1 MREFW
6 QFCVDQLSEGVPTS
20 HVKLWIS
27 PLVPIGFN
35 AQETAFLIA
44 APSPMKLNWAQVNYR
59 HKIQA
64 SLKAFFNKDVDVVF
78 QLRRGDTGASPAFSA
93 APSAAPSAASTSKP
107 ATSLVAGT
115 VSTQVAPAQV
125 ATQQAQA
132 TVSAA
137 SASMGQNPNSPYSAQ
152 ASQPTGI
159 EVSQMGGLTVE
170 IDYDNAEQV
179 VPVTEVASMP
189 AVPMTAQTNQSI
201 PAHLRDAYAHTFINP
216 AQTFD
221 NLVVG
226 RSNELAEASARNVVS
241 HSGQTGYN
249 PLFIYGSTGLGKT
262 HLMHAIGNALLHKN
276 PGIKARYIHA
286 ETYYQDMV
294 RCMRNNTWNAVNEQ
308 YATLDLLLIDDIQFF
323 RRRVQTQEQF
333 FYLFETMVAKNRQL
347 VISSDTYPRELADI
361 NERLISRFSQGLTMQ
376 IEPPA
381 FEMRVAILI
390 RKAEEKGLVE
400 LNEDVAFFMAKHIR
414 SNVRELEGALQR
426 VTAYALF
433 QNLKVITLEVC
444 KEALKDLLR
453 VANGLITVENI
464 QKTVADF
471 YKIRVQDMHSKT
483 RRANIALPRQIAMY
497 LSKELTRKSLPDLGD
512 SFGGRDH
519 TTVLHAV
526 RKIASARA
534 SDRQLNHDLHVL
546 EQTLKG

>member
-6 QFCVDQLSEGVPTS
+6 QVCVDQLSEGIPAS
-20 HVKLWIS
+20 NVKLWIS

-35 AQETAFLIA
+35 TDETAFLIA
-44 APSPMKLNWAQVNYR
+44 APSPIKLNWAQTNYR
-59 HKIQA
+59 DKIQA
-64 SLKAFFNKDVDVVF
+64 CLKSYFHKDIDVVF
-78 QLRRGDTGASPAFSA
+78 QLRRADKLATNSQSVSTSSASSPSMNAIPNIANAANAVATGSVTHLSA
-93 APSAAPSAASTSKP
+93 QPSAQGGSAAST
-107 ATSLVAGT
+107 AG
-115 VSTQVAPAQV
+115 QGMPFAMMGAALAQK
-125 ATQQAQA
+125 
-132 TVSAA
+132 
-137 SASMGQNPNSPYSAQ
+137 
-152 ASQPTGI
+152 TGR
-159 EVSQMGGLTVE
+159 EVSNEGGITVE
-170 IDYDNAEQV
+170 IDYDGAASEMEQGS
-179 VPVTEVASMP
+179 ASDLATP
-189 AVPMTAQTNQSI
+189 PMVDNSAFV
-201 PAHLRDAYAHTFINP
+201 PAHLRDAYAQTFINP
-216 AQTFD
+216 VQTFD

-226 RSNELAEASARNVVS
+226 RSNELAEASARHVVS
-241 HSGQTGYN
+241 HSGQAGYN

-262 HLMHAIGNALLHKN
+262 HLMHAIGNALLHKT
-276 PGIKARYIHA
+276 PGLKARYIHA

-333 FYLFETMVAKNRQL
+333 FYLFESMVAKNRQL

-381 FEMRVAILI
+381 FEMRVAILM

-426 VTAYALF
+426 VTAYAIF
-433 QNLKVITLEVC
+433 KGLKIITLDTC
-444 KEALKDLLR
+444 KEALRDLLR

-471 YKIRVQDMHSKT
+471 YKIRVQDMHSRT

-526 RKIASARA
+526 RKIAMARA

>member
-1 MREFW
+1 MKEFW
-6 QFCVDQLSEGVPTS
+6 QVCVDQLSEGIPAS
-20 HVKLWIS
+20 NVKLWIS

-35 AQETAFLIA
+35 ADETAFLIA
-44 APSPMKLNWAQVNYR
+44 APSPIKLNWAQTNYR
-59 HKIQA
+59 DKIQA
-64 SLKAFFNKDVDVVF
+64 CLKDYFQKDLEVVF
-78 QLRRGDTGASPAFSA
+78 QLRRGDKLATNVTAHSVNTASVTSAAASPAQL
-93 APSAAPSAASTSKP
+93 STQQQ
-107 ATSLVAGT
+107 ANGHGA
-115 VSTQVAPAQV
+115 VST
-125 ATQQAQA
+125 ATM
-132 TVSAA
+132 SFA
-137 SASMGQNPNSPYSAQ
+137 SAPQHSG
-152 ASQPTGI
+152 T
-159 EVSQMGGLTVE
+159 EVSTVGGVTVE
-170 IDYDNAEQV
+170 IDYDGATVELDEAANATSYVAPTTDTSV
-179 VPVTEVASMP
+179 VV
-189 AVPMTAQTNQSI
+189 
-201 PAHLRDAYAHTFINP
+201 PAHLRDAYAQTFINP
-216 AQTFD
+216 TQTFD

-226 RSNELAEASARNVVS
+226 RSNELAEASARHVVS
-241 HSGQTGYN
+241 HSGQAGYN

-333 FYLFETMVAKNRQL
+333 FYLFESMVAKNRQL

-426 VTAYALF
+426 VTAYAIF
-433 QNLKVITLEVC
+433 KGLKVITLETC

-526 RKIASARA
+526 RKIALARA

>member
-6 QFCVDQLSEGVPTS
+6 QVCVDQLSEGIPAS
-20 HVKLWIS
+20 NVKLWIS

-35 AQETAFLIA
+35 TDETAFLIA
-44 APSPMKLNWAQVNYR
+44 APSPIKLNWAQTNYR
-59 HKIQA
+59 DKIQA
-64 SLKAFFNKDVDVVF
+64 CLKSYFHKDIDVVF
-78 QLRRGDTGASPAFSA
+78 QLRRADKLAAHSLGSSSVSVSSPSMNSLPNMVSSA
-93 APSAAPSAASTSKP
+93 NTAAT
-107 ATSLVAGT
+107 
-115 VSTQVAPAQV
+115 
-125 ATQQAQA
+125 A
-132 TVSAA
+132 TVTHL
-137 SASMGQNPNSPYSAQ
+137 SAQ
-152 ASQPTGI
+152 ASAQSGALASAAGQAMPITAMGVATTMKTGR
-159 EVSQMGGLTVE
+159 EVSNEGGITVE
-170 IDYDNAEQV
+170 IDYDGSVETEQG
-179 VPVTEVASMP
+179 ASDFITP
-189 AVPMTAQTNQSI
+189 PQTSDNSAFV
-201 PAHLRDAYAHTFINP
+201 PAHLRDAYAQTFINP

-226 RSNELAEASARNVVS
+226 RSNELAEASARHVVS
-241 HSGQTGYN
+241 HSGQAGYN

-276 PGIKARYIHA
+276 PGLKARYIHA

-333 FYLFETMVAKNRQL
+333 FYLFESMVAKNRQL

-426 VTAYALF
+426 VTAYAIF
-433 QNLKVITLEVC
+433 KGLKIITLDAC
-444 KEALKDLLR
+444 KEALRDLLR

-526 RKIASARA
+526 RKIAMARA

>member
-6 QFCVDQLSEGVPTS
+6 QVCVDQLSEGIPAS
-20 HVKLWIS
+20 NVKLWIS

-35 AQETAFLIA
+35 ADETAFLIA
-44 APSPMKLNWAQVNYR
+44 APSPIKLNWAQTNYR
-59 HKIQA
+59 DKIQA
-64 SLKAFFNKDVDVVF
+64 CLKDYFQKDLEVVF
-78 QLRRGDTGASPAFSA
+78 QLRRGDKLTTNISAHTTPASPAQAGHSPSSA
-93 APSAAPSAASTSKP
+93 AQISK
-107 ATSLVAGT
+107 
-115 VSTQVAPAQV
+115 
-125 ATQQAQA
+125 QQANGH
-132 TVSAA
+132 SAA
-137 SASMGQNPNSPYSAQ
+137 SAISTATSTTMSSLAPASPQSG
-152 ASQPTGI
+152 T
-159 EVSQMGGLTVE
+159 EVSTVGGITVE
-170 IDYDNAEQV
+170 IDYDGAASEFDDAADAANF
-179 VPVTEVASMP
+179 VAPTTVMDTSA
-189 AVPMTAQTNQSI
+189 AV
-201 PAHLRDAYAHTFINP
+201 PAHLRDAYAQTFINP
-216 AQTFD
+216 IQTFD

-226 RSNELAEASARNVVS
+226 RSNELAEASARHVVS
-241 HSGQTGYN
+241 HSGQAGYN

-333 FYLFETMVAKNRQL
+333 FYLFESMVAKNRQL

-426 VTAYALF
+426 VTAYAIF
-433 QNLKVITLEVC
+433 KGLKVITLETC

-526 RKIASARA
+526 RKIALARA

>member
-1 MREFW
+1 MKEFW
-6 QFCVDQLSEGVPTS
+6 QFCVNQLSEGIPAS

-27 PLVPIGFN
+27 PLVPLGFN
-35 AQETAFLIA
+35 AEESSFIIG
-44 APSPMKLNWAQVNYR
+44 APSPIKLNWAQTNYR
-59 HKIQA
+59 AKIQ
-64 SLKAFFNKDVDVVF
+64 SCLKTFYQKDVEVVF
-78 QLRRGDTGASPAFSA
+78 QLQRAGKSVPSATPATATINHSNGATANSVGASTLGTAANSTAAIGAAPVTHISA
-93 APSAAPSAASTSKP
+93 APTGSE
-107 ATSLVAGT
+107 
-115 VSTQVAPAQV
+115 VSTV
-125 ATQQAQA
+125 
-132 TVSAA
+132 
-137 SASMGQNPNSPYSAQ
+137 G
-152 ASQPTGI
+152 GI
-159 EVSQMGGLTVE
+159 TVE
-170 IDYDNAEQV
+170 IDYDGPELVAPAINTLSAAPVGNPLVNAEQ
-179 VPVTEVASMP
+179 
-189 AVPMTAQTNQSI
+189 I
-201 PAHLRDAYAHTFINP
+201 PAHLRDSYAQTFINP
-216 AQTFD
+216 AQTFES
-221 NLVVG
+221 LVVG

-241 HSGQTGYN
+241 HAGQTGYN

-262 HLMHAIGNALLHKN
+262 HLMHAIGNALIKNN

-294 RCMRNNTWNAVNEQ
+294 RCMRTNSWTELNEQ
-308 YATLDLLLIDDIQFF
+308 YGSLDLLLIDDIQFF
-323 RRRVQTQEQF
+323 SKRTTTQEQF
-333 FYLFETMVAKNRQL
+333 FHLFETMVAKNRQL
-347 VISSDTYPRELADI
+347 VISSDTYPRELANI

-390 RKAEEKGLVE
+390 RKAEEKGLVT

-433 QNLKVITLEVC
+433 QNLKVITLDVC

-483 RRANIALPRQIAMY
+483 RRANIAFPRQVAMY

-526 RKIASARA
+526 RKIAEARA